1 MKALKYILLSFV
13 FVIWF
18 SCSKAPKPN
27 IYEHLKPC
35 DINLKTKNPILKSS
49 FTHAV
54 LLADSMVAT
63 MFGTDSVLMSMY
75 RKYNFEYIK
84 SCSKGVNDSLPDYP
98 NSFVI
103 TYSLKYNGDTIPSPT
118 TIEIDKFGKITHC
131 YFPGFIGLVEAYR
144 NKWKIKTRSEAINF
158 AIHNGLENK
167 RVFVYVIDKEFQHR
181 RYVKVSN
188 SYYFNEFLDY
198 WNTFKN
204 ENHNSLWVVRNDTC
218 NGSVFLIDPNDSI
231 LKMRTLKDCK

>member
-144 NKWKIKTRSEAINF
+144 NKWKIKNRAQLNDMKSLLKRSQMDYIKSKH
-158 AIHNGLENK
+158 IRK
-167 RVFVYVIDKEFQHR
+167 RIRQLR
-181 RYVKVSN
+181 
-188 SYYFNEFLDY
+188 
-198 WNTFKN
+198 
-204 ENHNSLWVVRNDTC
+204 
-218 NGSVFLIDPNDSI
+218 NGSQIQSI
-231 LKMRTLKDCK
+231 ARLRNWLEMTRFWQG